1 MKDIMVAD
9 LASRENQQIT
19 GFFAAAT
26 KQVRTNREGGRYFAL
41 TFADRTGQ
49 IDGRMWEIDE
59 AGPFEPGDVVKVR
72 GEICR
77 FNERLQIKVDKIR
90 RATPGEYELNDFVP
104 QSQRDIGEM
113 WSELLGWVASFH
125 DPDLKSLLEA
135 FLNDEE
141 IAHQLKEAP
150 AAKGLHHAWIGG
162 LLEHIL
168 SLMAMCDLAC
178 RHYQEVNR
186 DLLMTG
192 VVLHDIGKLRELR
205 WGTSFDYTM
214 EGQLLGHIT
223 IGIGMIEQ
231 KVAGIPN
238 FPLAKRLLV
247 EHLVLS
253 HHGEYEYGSPKLP
266 MTAEALLLH
275 YLDNLDAKMQT
286 VRNEFAR
293 AEAAGRAGDELTDW
307 VRALERPL
315 LNSQAYLAARGAAPP
330 LSPNAKPPDPE
341 IVVHEVVTESVLIEP
356 AELEMRNGNRD
367 PSDSRP
373 EAEQQSDTQEARN
386 HALPFED

>member
-9 LASRENQQIT
+9 LASRENREIT
-19 GFFAAAT
+19 AFFAAAS
-26 KQVRTNREGGRYFAL
+26 KQVRTGRDGGRYFAL
-41 TFADRTGQ
+41 TLADRTGQ
-49 IDGRMWEIDE
+49 VDGRMWEIDE
-59 AGPFEPGDVVKVR
+59 AGDFDPGDVVKVR
-72 GEICR
+72 GEVCR
-77 FNERLQIKVDKIR
+77 FNERLQIKVEKIR
-90 RATPGEYELNDFVP
+90 RATADEYELSDFVP

-113 WSELLGWVASFH
+113 WTELEGWVASFR
-125 DPDLKSLLEA
+125 DPDLKALLEA

-141 IAHQLKEAP
+141 IARGLREAP

-168 SLMAMCDLAC
+168 SLMGMCEMAA
-178 RHYQEVNR
+178 RHYPEVNR
-186 DLLMTG
+186 DLLLTG

-231 KVAGIPN
+231 KIAAIPN
-238 FPLAKRLLV
+238 FPSAKRLLV

-266 MTAEALLLH
+266 MTAEAVLFH

-286 VRNEFAR
+286 VRNELAR
-293 AEAAGRAGDELTDW
+293 AEAAGRGGDEMTDW

-315 LNSQAYLAARGAAPP
+315 LNSQAYLSIAGSGPESAEEITIVAAETVVVEKTEAA
-330 LSPNAKPPDPE
+330 L
-341 IVVHEVVTESVLIEP
+341 
-356 AELEMRNGNRD
+356 NGKREE
-367 PSDSRP
+367 R
-373 EAEQQSDTQEARN
+373 EEEKN

>member
-1 MKDIMVAD
+1 MKEILVAE
-9 LASRENQQIT
+9 LASRENQKVV
-19 GFFAAAT
+19 GFFAAVS

-41 TFADRTGQ
+41 ILGDRTGQ
-49 IDGRMWEIDE
+49 IDGRMWEIAE
-59 AGPFEPGDVVKVR
+59 AGEFEPGDVVKVR
-72 GEICR
+72 GEVCR
-77 FNERLQIKVDKIR
+77 FNERLQIKVEKIR
-90 RATPGEYELNDFVP
+90 RAAAGEYELSDFVP

-113 WSELLGWVASFH
+113 WAELEAWVASFG
-125 DPDLKSLLEA
+125 DPDLKALLEA
-135 FLNDEE
+135 FLHDPE
-141 IAHQLKEAP
+141 IARELREAP

-168 SLMAMCDLAC
+168 SLMGMAELAA
-178 RHYQEVNR
+178 RHYPEVNR
-186 DLLMTG
+186 DLLLTG

-231 KVAGIPN
+231 KIAGIPN
-238 FPLAKRLLV
+238 FPAAKRLLV

-266 MTAEALLLH
+266 MTAEAVLLH

-286 VRNEFAR
+286 VRSELAR
-293 AEAAGRAGDELTDW
+293 AEAAGRAGDEMTDW

-315 LNSQAYLAARGAAPP
+315 LNSPAYLAMSGARAAASGQSEAGASAAAE
-330 LSPNAKPPDPE
+330 SKPVAETD
-341 IVVHEVVTESVLIEP
+341 T
-356 AELEMRNGNRD
+356 ELERGG
-367 PSDSRP
+367 
-373 EAEQQSDTQEARN
+373 ERN
-386 HALPFED
+386 HALPFEN